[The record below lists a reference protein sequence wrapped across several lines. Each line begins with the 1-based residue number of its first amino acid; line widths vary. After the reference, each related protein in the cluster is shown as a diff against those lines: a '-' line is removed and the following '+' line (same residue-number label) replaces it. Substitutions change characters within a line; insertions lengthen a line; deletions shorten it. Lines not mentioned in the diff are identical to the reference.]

1 VTSCTA
7 VARES
12 SGLSVDYSHP
22 QGSFGA
28 ILAHLDRWTS
38 ARLKIARLTLREY
51 EVLRLLGQG
60 FDNRRISK
68 RLGVTERT
76 ARLHVS
82 SILDKL
88 ELESR
93 LQAGLVCAEHELR
106 QDVKIAEAGGLPWGP
121 QRSGAAAAQ

>member
-1 VTSCTA
+1 MTSRTA
-7 VARES
+7 AARES
-12 SGLSVDYSHP
+12 SGLSVDYGYP
-22 QGSFGA
+22 QGSYGPF
-28 ILAHLDRWTS
+28 LAHLDRWAS

-60 FDNRRISK
+60 FDNRMISK

-93 LQAGLVCAEHELR
+93 LQAGLVCAEHELC
-106 QDVKIAEAGGLPWGP
+106 QDINIAEAI
-121 QRSGAAAAQ
+121 QATMSARA